1 MALFRLVD
9 FEVVMDSYGKIS
21 FDLSCGLL
29 ALAVSETSPLKSIV
43 SVEKTLAAKLN
54 VRRDKARKILPQMID
69 PCTGNAVLTTDP
81 GGRRTFAR

>member
-1 MALFRLVD
+1 MAGGAPPFPRAARHRRYLPT
-9 FEVVMDSYGKIS
+9 
-21 FDLSCGLL
+21 
-29 ALAVSETSPLKSIV
+29 ATVSVTIRMILRRIA

-69 PCTGNAVLTTDP
+69 PRTGNAVLTTDP